1 LDVIGAFMVFHYGL
15 PNRESELYRPEFDA
29 NLEKKIES
37 RSKWGLGLIIFGFFL
52 QLISNIFS

>member
-1 LDVIGAFMVFHYGL
+1 MVFHYGL